1 MGRLQ
6 LPPVFYEPNY
16 GDEGECSEDR
26 DLNIANGME
35 TEYSDIGETFRV

>member
-1 MGRLQ
+1 MGRLHF
-6 LPPVFYEPNY
+6 PPVFYKPNY
-16 GDEGECSEDR
+16 GDEGECSVDR